1 MASIAGRK
9 CKVYWSTDGGTTFVQ
24 MLGIDT
30 IAADTQAAPINDDEF
45 GDEWEQFISGIL
57 SNPIKISGGFRPAD
71 TTGQMAVRAALVSGA
86 FQDFRVFYD
95 GTTTGFK
102 QQVVVTKFSTNTV
115 TKDRTT
121 VAIELQSNGAP
132 TFLP

>member
-9 CKVYWSTDGGTTFVQ
+9 CKVYWSTDGGSTYQ
-24 MLGIDT
+24 QILGIDT

-57 SNPIKISGGFRPAD
+57 SNPIKLSGGFRPAD
-71 TTGQMAVRAALVSGA
+71 STGQAAIRAALVSGA
-86 FQDFRVFYD
+86 FQNFKVLYD
-95 GTTTGFK
+95 GTTYGFT
-102 QQVVVTKFSTNTV
+102 QQVVVTKYSTNTV

-132 TFLP
+132 SFLP